1 MEWSAALGLLGAG
14 LGGGLAVLAV
24 AIGIGR
30 IGSATMEGIAKQPE
44 ASGKM
49 FTPMI
54 ITAAMIEGVGL
65 FVGAICF
72 LIQSGVFTNFAA
84 H

>member
-24 AIGIGR
+24 GIGK

-44 ASGKM
+44 AAGKM

-72 LIQSGVFTNFAA
+72 MIQSGIFDKMV

>member
-1 MEWSAALGLLGAG
+1 MEWYAAFGLLAAG
-14 LGGGLAVLAV
+14 LGGGIAVFAV
-24 AIGIGR
+24 AMGISK
-30 IGSATMEGIAKQPE
+30 IGSAAMEGIAKQPE
-44 ASGKM
+44 AAGRM

-72 LIQSGVFTNFAA
+72 LIQSGVFASMT

>member
-1 MEWSAALGLLGAG
+1 MEWSAAFGLLGAG
-14 LGGGLAVLAV
+14 FGGGLAVLAV
-24 AIGIGR
+24 AMGISR
-30 IGSATMEGIAKQPE
+30 IASTTMESIAKQPE
-44 ASGKM
+44 AAGRM

-72 LIQSGVFTNFAA
+72 LIQSGVFEKMTG
-84 H
+84 

>member
-24 AIGIGR
+24 ALGIGR
-30 IGSATMEGIAKQPE
+30 IGAATMEGIAKQPE
-44 ASGKM
+44 AAAKM

-72 LIQSGVFTNFAA
+72 LIQSGVFANFVA